1 MIDKRMLV
9 DTVTIQKPA
18 GEKDGWGKVIYDE
31 PKTLKLVRFD
41 RAVSHTGSGQNR
53 TENNFSVLMVYPKYT
68 SIELDDSWL
77 NGLVNDP
84 HRDYII
90 RKIIPQ
96 YHPFKPT
103 ILCYEVEVI

>member
-53 TENNFSVLMVYPKYT
+53 TENNFSV
-68 SIELDDSWL
+68 SWF
-77 NGLVNDP
+77 
-84 HRDYII
+84 I
-90 RKIIPQ
+90 RNT
-96 YHPFKPT
+96 HP
-103 ILCYEVEVI
+103 

>member
-9 DTVTIQKPA
+9 DTVTIQKPM
-18 GEKDGWGKVIYDE
+18 GETDVWGKVTYNE
-31 PKTLKLVRFD
+31 PTTLKPVRFD

-68 SIELDDSWL
+68 PIKLDDSWL
-77 NGLVNDP
+77 NGRVNDN

-96 YHPFKPT
+96 YHPLKHT